1 MNTPLVDMHCHL
13 DLFPDYRQAIKQAE
27 RAAVHTVAV
36 TTTPRAW
43 PHNNELMS
51 GLRYIRPALGLH
63 PQLVADNPQR
73 ELALWDR
80 YLADAVF
87 VGEVGLDA
95 GRAYAAYLPQQQRVF
110 EHILRACADA
120 GGKILSVHTVRGAAT
135 ALDMIEEL
143 LPADRGR
150 VVLHW
155 FTGTPAQA
163 SRAVDLGCYFSVNL
177 PMLNTARGR
186 TLLTTLPVDRLLTE
200 TDGPFTTADTAPAR
214 PPDVSR
220 CLALLAQLLKTTT
233 AHLGARVFSTYQQL
247 IS

>member
-13 DLFPDYRQAIKQAE
+13 DLFPDYQQAIQQAE
-27 RAAVHTVAV
+27 HAAVHTVAV

-51 GLRYIRPALGLH
+51 GLRYLRPALGLH
-63 PQLVADNPQR
+63 PQLVTDNPQR
-73 ELALWDR
+73 ELVLWDR

-95 GRAYAAYLPQQQRVF
+95 GRAYAAQLPQQQRVF

-120 GGKILSVHTVRGAAT
+120 GGKILSVHSVRVVAT
-135 ALDMIEEL
+135 TLDMIEKL
-143 LPADRGR
+143 LPTDRGR

-155 FTGTPAQA
+155 FTGTAAQA
-163 SRAVDLGCYFSVNL
+163 ARAVDLGCYFSVNL
-177 PMLNTARGR
+177 PMLNTAKGR
-186 TLLTTLPVDRLLTE
+186 TFLASLPVDRLLTE

-220 CLALLAQLLKTTT
+220 CLGPLAQLRKTTT
-233 AHLGARVFSTYQQL
+233 THLGAQVFSTYQQL